1 MKNIV
6 ELPMKL
12 IVSENLFIMHLKKIN
27 VFHTLV
33 NQSSPSVI

>member
-12 IVSENLFIMHLKKIN
+12 IVSDNLFIMHLKIVN
-27 VFHTLV
+27 VFHALV